1 MSTCPENDIHSLYLD
16 NELPLS
22 YREEYEA
29 HIKSCPKCA
38 KKLESLKM
46 IQNDLREES
55 KEYTMTEQMLDESY
69 ERLMAKLSYSNTL
82 KKLESKKKYS
92 IKGISKYVL
101 TGVAAAA
108 IVAVVMPVKGKKNNI
123 SVSSNFEPIV
133 RTSSFENISELNET
147 ALKNELSSM
156 PLRQN
161 NFNTV
166 SFGKEVSISPFGQ
179 APVNKNDSVIAQT
192 ASNRQ
197 YLSRYDVFGPFPN
210 SLQGRPYPPYM
221 KKSVPQENPKGFS
234 LQVTSPLGNISVEI
248 GK

>member
-1 MSTCPENDIHSLYLD
+1 
-16 NELPLS
+16 
-22 YREEYEA
+22 
-29 HIKSCPKCA
+29 
-38 KKLESLKM
+38 
-46 IQNDLREES
+46 
-55 KEYTMTEQMLDESY
+55 
-69 ERLMAKLSYSNTL
+69 
-82 KKLESKKKYS
+82 
-92 IKGISKYVL
+92 
-101 TGVAAAA
+101 
-108 IVAVVMPVKGKKNNI
+108 MPVKGKKNNI

-179 APVNKNDSVIAQT
+179 APVNKNDSVIAKT
-192 ASNRQ
+192 AVNRE

-210 SLQGRPYPPYM
+210 SLQGRPYPPHM
-221 KKSVPQENPKGFS
+221 KKNVPQENPKGFS

>member
-16 NELPLS
+16 NELPQS

-29 HIKSCPKCA
+29 HIKTCPKCA

-123 SVSSNFEPIV
+123 SVNSNFEPIA

-166 SFGKEVSISPFGQ
+166 SFGKEVSISPFNQ
-179 APVNKNDSVIAQT
+179 NDSSVNNIAKT
-192 ASNRQ
+192 AVNRE

-221 KKSVPQENPKGFS
+221 KKNVPQENPKGFS

>member
-16 NELPLS
+16 NELPQS

-29 HIKSCPKCA
+29 HIKTCPKCA

-108 IVAVVMPVKGKKNNI
+108 IVTVVMPVKGKKNNI
-123 SVSSNFEPIV
+123 SVNSNFEPIA
-133 RTSSFENISELNET
+133 RTSSFENISEKPE
-147 ALKNELSSM
+147 LKDQYSGFTYY
-156 PLRQN
+156 P
-161 NFNTV
+161 NTV
-166 SFGKEVSISPFGQ
+166 SFGKEVSISPFNQ
-179 APVNKNDSVIAQT
+179 NDSSVNNIAKT
-192 ASNRQ
+192 AVNRE

-221 KKSVPQENPKGFS
+221 KKNVPQENPKGFS